1 MAENLLLAYAEK
13 ESRDR
18 LFMRVGRALNQW
30 NLVEEYTCLLFHRLM
45 LGRAYAI
52 SAAGFYSLTAFNT
65 RLTMMNEAANWYF
78 RYSGF
83 ESEYGHLTRSLERL
97 ARRRNAI
104 AHAICYNRLEGFLPV
119 GYLDRKAGD
128 FKLMFREIT
137 QNRDHSLGIPDIEDC
152 EFDCL
157 LMGTWLF
164 DFMSRTEPWHTWL
177 SRRPSQHLDRVARR
191 NRPPTPPSQT
201 PRVAGFL
208 PPPESFRA

>member
-45 LGRAYAI
+45 MGRAYAI
-52 SAAGFYSLTAFNT
+52 SAAAFYSLTAFNT
-65 RLTMMNEAANWYF
+65 RVTVMNEAANWYF

-83 ESEYGHLTRSLERL
+83 ETEYNHLIKSLDRL

-119 GYLDRKAGD
+119 GYLDRKPSD
-128 FKLMFREIT
+128 FKLMFKEIT
-137 QNRDHSLGIPDIEDC
+137 ANRDHSLSIPDIESCEIDC
-152 EFDCL
+152 VF
-157 LMGTWLF
+157 MGTWLF
-164 DFMSRTEPWHTWL
+164 DFMERSEPWHTWL
-177 SRRPSQHLDRVARR
+177 SKRPGPHLDRVARR
-191 NRPPTPPSQT
+191 TRPPMPTSQKS
-201 PRVAGFL
+201 PVAGYL
-208 PPPESFRA
+208 PPPQSFRA